1 MRKEMVD
8 QKDGLARLT
17 VKVHMD
23 DMKRVT
29 IREQEYFYYN
39 ISNTPFT
46 LGIVMPSKYGK
57 YRVTGGIELNQRRVN
72 GEWEVDCLKVAG
84 KWRNFIQPT
93 HSFLTTS
100 GSFIPTGFIVNTTML
115 ELMIASLTHQKRTWS
130 TSSTDWPTKK
140 QASTG
145 VKTGWGLCQLVKMAT
160 DTTGRIVQNVSR
172 FIIKT
177 MCGNLARP

>member
-72 GEWEVDCLKVAG
+72 GELEVDCLKVVG
-84 KWRNFIQPT
+84 K
-93 HSFLTTS
+93 
-100 GSFIPTGFIVNTTML
+100 
-115 ELMIASLTHQKRTWS
+115 
-130 TSSTDWPTKK
+130 
-140 QASTG
+140 
-145 VKTGWGLCQLVKMAT
+145 
-160 DTTGRIVQNVSR
+160 
-172 FIIKT
+172 
-177 MCGNLARP
+177 